1 MCFSHPSRAEAWG
14 SEPKPLLEIT
24 AENTPTNQ
32 ISLVPIQLSL
42 KGNSKEKRLKRSK
55 WGY

>member
-1 MCFSHPSRAEAWG
+1 M
-14 SEPKPLLEIT
+14 EIT